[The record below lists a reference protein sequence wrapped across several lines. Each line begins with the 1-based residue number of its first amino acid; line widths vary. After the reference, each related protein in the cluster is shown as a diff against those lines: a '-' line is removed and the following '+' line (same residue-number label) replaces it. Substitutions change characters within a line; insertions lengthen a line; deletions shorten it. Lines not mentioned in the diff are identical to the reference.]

1 MMIYPRDDE
10 RALRQ
15 QRMVEDWTKSGLLQP
30 EQRDQMIPELQV
42 DLRRTNRFLRIT
54 LFVFGYLIV
63 NSVVALFAVFLDL
76 RDEAASLLAFVAAGV
91 FFALA
96 QWMITSY
103 PPYRLATKVYAE
115 SPR

>member
-30 EQRDQMIPELQV
+30 EQREQMIPELQV
-42 DLRRTNRFLRIT
+42 DLRRTNRFLRVT
-54 LFVFGYLIV
+54 LFLFGYMIV
-63 NSVVALFAVFLDL
+63 NSVVALFAVFFHRGD
-76 RDEAASLLAFVAAGV
+76 AAATVLAFVAAGG

-96 QWMITSY
+96 QWMITR
-103 PPYRLATKVYAE
+103 YRLYRFGVEEAA
-115 SPR
+115 